1 MALSGLVVDDPVAW
15 ARRRG
20 AELVDYAALRGPRV
34 TPRAWLETVA
44 AIDGRS
50 KRDGAALVDAILRRA
65 GLSAHAKVAISSLGP
80 FARAA
85 LAVAESAVAIARAPD
100 KHEVVVP
107 EPPLAWPHR
116 HDLRR
121 LAIELLA
128 GANVFL
134 HAHDA
139 AELAPLVERESI
151 VDAAGRA
158 LAPHEGRRAIIVRVY
173 GWGEPYDAFRQALDA
188 LGVTVAGG
196 PIAHVLTAPESI
208 GAREVLAAA
217 FDAGLDVLE
226 VREAM
231 S

>member
-15 ARRRG
+15 ARKRG
-20 AELVDYAALRGPRV
+20 AELVDFAAPRGPRM
-34 TPRAWLETVA
+34 TSRAWLETVA
-44 AIDGRS
+44 AIDDRR
-50 KRDGAALVDAILRRA
+50 KRDGAALVDAIVRRA
-65 GLSAHAKVAISSLGP
+65 GLSAFANVAISSLAP

-85 LAVAESAVAIARAPD
+85 LAVAETAVAIARAPEKYD
-100 KHEVVVP
+100 VVVP
-107 EPPLAWPHR
+107 EPPIAWPHR

-121 LAIELLA
+121 VAVELLA

-134 HAHDA
+134 HARDA
-139 AELAPLVERESI
+139 AELAPLIDRAAI
-151 VDAAGRA
+151 VDGAGRA
-158 LAPHEGRRAIIVRVY
+158 LAPSGGQRALIVRVY
-173 GWGEPYDAFRQALDA
+173 GWGEPYDAFRKALDA

-196 PIAHVLTAPESI
+196 PIAHVLTAPEAV

-231 S
+231 L